1 MFRKMRR
8 YGQALSREECID
20 ILKNA
25 SHGVLAL
32 HGDDD
37 YPYAVPMSYVYENDK
52 LYFHG
57 ARSGHR
63 MDSVMK
69 DEKASFCVV
78 SADDV
83 IPEEYATY
91 YKSVIVFGRI
101 RALTGKDEIISSAE
115 TLAEKYN
122 PGDTPEGRLSE
133 IDKEFSRLAMFE
145 MTVEHM
151 TGKQARGLVP
161 ETGQDGI

>member
-8 YGQALSREECID
+8 YGQALGKEECIE

-37 YPYAVPMSYVYENDK
+37 YPYAVPMSYVYDNGK

-78 SADDV
+78 CMDDV

-101 RALTGKDEIISSAE
+101 RALTGKDEMISSAE
-115 TLAEKYN
+115 ALAEKYN

-151 TGKQARGLVP
+151 TGKQARGLVS
-161 ETGQDGI
+161 ESGQDEI

>member
-8 YGQALSREECID
+8 YGQALGKEECIE

-37 YPYAVPMSYVYENDK
+37 YPYAVPMSYVYDNGK

-91 YKSVIVFGRI
+91 YKSVIAFGRI